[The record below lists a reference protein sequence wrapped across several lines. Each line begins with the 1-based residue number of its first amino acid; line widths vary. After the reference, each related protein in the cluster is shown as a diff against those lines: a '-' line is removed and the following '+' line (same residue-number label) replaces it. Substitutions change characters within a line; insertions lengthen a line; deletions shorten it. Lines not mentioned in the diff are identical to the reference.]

1 MRRSQ
6 RRPITHPLPNGQRG
20 FSLLIVLIIMIII
33 AFLAVAATQTYNT
46 ELRISSN
53 DADRKMAMATA
64 EAALRQGESD
74 IATFTNQTFNSTC
87 TDGLCS
93 QAGQANTTIDT
104 SEGVITI
111 QGGSNDNAWTR
122 TCTSSV
128 SNASSAS
135 TSSTSTSCLESNGK
149 NYTAADS
156 AKHARYIIEYISNTP
171 DLNGNTLLFR
181 VTARAWGQNANTVVT
196 VQSYVES
203 SR

>member
-1 MRRSQ
+1 MRRPQHQS
-6 RRPITHPLPNGQRG
+6 ITTPLPNGQGG
-20 FSLLIVLIIMIII
+20 FSLFIVLIVMIII

-64 EAALRQGESD
+64 EAALRQGESA
-74 IATFTNQTFNSTC
+74 IASFTNQTFTADC

-93 QAGQANTTIDT
+93 QARQTNTTVDT
-104 SEGVITI
+104 NDGTLTI
-111 QGGSNDNAWTR
+111 EGGSNDNAWTR
-122 TCTSSV
+122 LCG
-128 SNASSAS
+128 N
-135 TSSTSTSCLESNGK
+135 TSCLETNGLTYTSAGAAK
-149 NYTAADS
+149 N
-156 AKHARYIIEYISNTP
+156 ARYIIEYMDNTT

-203 SR
+203 IR

>member
-6 RRPITHPLPNGQRG
+6 CHPIISSLPNGQRG
-20 FSLLIVLIIMIII
+20 FSLLIVLIVMIII

-74 IATFTNQTFNSTC
+74 IATFTDPKFTEIC
-87 TDGLCS
+87 TNGLCS
-93 QAGQANTTIDT
+93 QAGQTSTTVETNEGILTIDGDD
-104 SEGVITI
+104 SKI
-111 QGGSNDNAWTR
+111 NAWTR
-122 TCTSSV
+122 MSC
-128 SNASSAS
+128 NDA
-135 TSSTSTSCLESNGK
+135 SCLETNGRT
-149 NYTAADS
+149 YTATGS
-156 AKHARYIIEYISNTP
+156 ARPARYIIEYISNTP

-203 SR
+203 IR

>member
-6 RRPITHPLPNGQRG
+6 CHPIISSLPNGQRG
-20 FSLLIVLIIMIII
+20 FSLLIVLIVMIII

-64 EAALRQGESD
+64 EAALRHGESD
-74 IATFTNQTFNSTC
+74 IATFTDEAFNETC
-87 TDGLCS
+87 TGGLCS
-93 QAGQANTTIDT
+93 QAGQADERVETNEGILTIGQD
-104 SEGVITI
+104 S
-111 QGGSNDNAWTR
+111 SNINAWTR
-122 TCTSSV
+122 TSC
-128 SNASSAS
+128 NDD
-135 TSSTSTSCLESNGK
+135 TSCLETNGRT
-149 NYTAADS
+149 YPTAAGANS
-156 AKHARYIIEYISNTP
+156 CSTLASRTNRACYIIEYISNTP

-203 SR
+203 IR

>member
-6 RRPITHPLPNGQRG
+6 CHPIISPLPNGQRG
-20 FSLLIVLIIMIII
+20 FSLLIVLIVMIII

-53 DADRKMAMATA
+53 DADRKMAMANA

-74 IATFTNQTFNSTC
+74 IATFTTQTFNTTC
-87 TDGLCS
+87 ANGLCS
-93 QAGQANTTIDT
+93 QAGQANTTVDT
-104 SEGVITI
+104 SEGILTI

-122 TCTSSV
+122 RSC
-128 SNASSAS
+128 N
-135 TSSTSTSCLESNGK
+135 STSCLETNGRTYATPGA
-149 NYTAADS
+149 NRD
-156 AKHARYIIEYISNTP
+156 ARYIIEYVSNTP

-203 SR
+203 IR

>member
-6 RRPITHPLPNGQRG
+6 CHPIISPLPNGQRG
-20 FSLLIVLIIMIII
+20 FSLLIVLIVMIII

-64 EAALRQGESD
+64 EAALRQGESA
-74 IATFTNQTFNSTC
+74 IASFTKQTFTADC

-93 QAGQANTTIDT
+93 QARQTNTTVDT
-104 SEGVITI
+104 NDGTLTI
-111 QGGSNDNAWTR
+111 EGGSNDNAWTR
-122 TCTSSV
+122 TSC
-128 SNASSAS
+128 ND
-135 TSSTSTSCLESNGK
+135 TSCLETNGRT
-149 NYTAADS
+149 YTATGS
-156 AKHARYIIEYISNTP
+156 ARPARYIIEYISNTP

-203 SR
+203 IR

>member
-6 RRPITHPLPNGQRG
+6 CHPIISPLPNGQRG
-20 FSLLIVLIIMIII
+20 FSLLIVLIVMIII

-74 IATFTNQTFNSTC
+74 IATFTDEAFNETC

-93 QAGQANTTIDT
+93 QAILTIGQD
-104 SEGVITI
+104 S
-111 QGGSNDNAWTR
+111 SNINAWTR
-122 TCTSSV
+122 TSC
-128 SNASSAS
+128 ND
-135 TSSTSTSCLESNGK
+135 TSCLETNGRT
-149 NYTAADS
+149 YTATGS
-156 AKHARYIIEYISNTP
+156 ARPARYIIEYISNTP

-203 SR
+203 IR

>member
-6 RRPITHPLPNGQRG
+6 CHPIISPLPNGQRG
-20 FSLLIVLIIMIII
+20 FSLLIVLIVMIII

-64 EAALRQGESD
+64 EAALRQGESY
-74 IATFTNQTFNSTC
+74 IATFTDKAFNETC

-93 QAGQANTTIDT
+93 QAGR
-104 SEGVITI
+104 
-111 QGGSNDNAWTR
+111 SNINAWTR
-122 TCTSSV
+122 TSC
-128 SNASSAS
+128 ND
-135 TSSTSTSCLESNGK
+135 TSCLETNGRT
-149 NYTAADS
+149 YTATGS
-156 AKHARYIIEYISNTP
+156 ARPARYIIEYISNTP

-203 SR
+203 IR

>member
-6 RRPITHPLPNGQRG
+6 CHPIISPLPNVQRG
-20 FSLLIVLIIMIII
+20 FSLLIVLIVMIII

-74 IATFTNQTFNSTC
+74 IATFTDEAFNETC

-93 QAGQANTTIDT
+93 QAGQADNTPPVETNEGILTIGQD
-104 SEGVITI
+104 S
-111 QGGSNDNAWTR
+111 SNINAWTR
-122 TCTSSV
+122 TSC
-128 SNASSAS
+128 ND
-135 TSSTSTSCLESNGK
+135 TSCLETNGRT
-149 NYTAADS
+149 YTATGS
-156 AKHARYIIEYISNTP
+156 ARPARYIIEYISNTP

-203 SR
+203 IR

>member
-6 RRPITHPLPNGQRG
+6 CHPIISPLPNGQRG
-20 FSLLIVLIIMIII
+20 FSLLIVLIVMIII

-74 IATFTNQTFNSTC
+74 IATFTNKAFNETC

-93 QAGQANTTIDT
+93 QAGQANNTPPVKTNEGILTIGQD
-104 SEGVITI
+104 S
-111 QGGSNDNAWTR
+111 SNINAWTR
-122 TCTSSV
+122 TSC
-128 SNASSAS
+128 ND
-135 TSSTSTSCLESNGK
+135 TSCLETNGRT
-149 NYTAADS
+149 YTATGS
-156 AKHARYIIEYISNTP
+156 ARPARYIIEYISNTP

-203 SR
+203 IR

>member
-6 RRPITHPLPNGQRG
+6 CHPIISPLPNGQRG
-20 FSLLIVLIIMIII
+20 FSLLIVLIVMIII

-64 EAALRQGESD
+64 EAALRQGESA
-74 IATFTNQTFNSTC
+74 IASFTNQTFTDDC
-87 TDGLCS
+87 TGGLCS
-93 QAGQANTTIDT
+93 QANQTATNVDTNEGTLTI
-104 SEGVITI
+104 ER
-111 QGGSNDNAWTR
+111 GSNNNAWTR
-122 TCTSSV
+122 LCGDV
-128 SNASSAS
+128 P
-135 TSSTSTSCLESNGK
+135 CLETNGRT
-149 NYTAADS
+149 YTATGS
-156 AKHARYIIEYISNTP
+156 ARPARYIIEYISNTP

-203 SR
+203 IR